1 MTRRIQDKLT
11 AIVDEIDRTGHAS
24 QMRLTVLKKWLER
37 PGRLQRFALSV
48 AARAASAE
56 DVAESED
63 PCLLDLA
70 QGLLGDWSLDAPAP
84 DRVAAKIL
92 HGRLKAFQDE
102 YKRLQWARVRMI
114 QSKRLLIVEMGLEV
128 YLYAPSAPSEGYR
141 LAVAFCEHYDSR
153 YGTDLNGPSR
163 ERVLELL
170 DLVDAIEA
178 QERSEPS
185 LAA

>member
-1 MTRRIQDKLT
+1 MTRRIQDKLA
-11 AIVDEIDRTGHAS
+11 AIVDEIDRTGHAN
-24 QMRLTVLKKWLER
+24 QMRLTALKKWLQQ
-37 PGRLQRFALSV
+37 PKRLQRFALSL
-48 AARAASAE
+48 AARAARVE
-56 DVAESED
+56 DVADGED

-70 QGLLGDWSLDAPAP
+70 RNLLGDWSLDAPAP

-102 YKRLQWARVRMI
+102 YKRLGWGRVRTI
-114 QSKRLLIVEMGLEV
+114 QSKRLLIIEMGLEV
-128 YLYAPSAPSEGYR
+128 FLYDPAGPSEGYR
-141 LAVAFCEHYDSR
+141 LAVAFCENYDSR

-163 ERVLELL
+163 DRVLELL
-170 DLVDAIEA
+170 EIVDAVET